1 MGDMKGE
8 NHHTPNKSYSCH
20 SSGAPQHKS
29 CVRHSFISKQ
39 PYYGNA
45 DQNSQVILKVAIG
58 AVHHLPI
65 LTLVKEKAFH
75 VTEQS

>member
-20 SSGAPQHKS
+20 PPGFLQNKS
-29 CVRHSFISKQ
+29 CILFSFISQ
-39 PYYGNA
+39 QTYYRNA

-58 AVHHLPI
+58 AVRHLLI
-65 LTLVKEKAFH
+65 LTLENEKAFH